1 MQNLPTP
8 SLLTEELR
16 TRRNALLKRLSE
28 CVQES
33 RRVQDE
39 VLPAIMQECD
49 KHFRALEIELQKAS
63 LNAAEL
69 ARREELFRTK
79 LERGEKL
86 TPQMIAVVNAIV
98 EREFARMRRRLSE
111 AFSMTNEER
120 ETAAK
125 ARNKAASVNEQEI
138 AKMYRAIVKKLHPD
152 KQNPH
157 ANTPQATS
165 EDPSSLFAQF
175 WQTTQNAYEHKNQGD
190 LQTIYDLVCA
200 GSEEEFSEIN
210 VDGTVQQQ
218 EYLKAEIM
226 RLEARLRVEERKLRD
241 LTASEPYTLQDLL
254 KSQTWCASEQKRLRN
269 DIQEK
274 QREAERSRAFLA
286 SLHADMPLPAPSS
299 EKQEERAFHND
310 FMENTYFSSR

>member
-16 TRRNALLKRLSE
+16 VRQTALLKRLSE
-28 CVQES
+28 CVQEI
-33 RRVQDE
+33 RRVQDD

-49 KHFRALEIELQKAS
+49 KHFRTLEIELQKVS

-86 TPQMIAVVNAIV
+86 TPQMITVVNAIV
-98 EREFARMRRRLSE
+98 EKEFARMRRRFNE
-111 AFSMTNEER
+111 AFRMTSEER
-120 ETAAK
+120 ETAVK
-125 ARNKAASVNEQEI
+125 AHNHAALVNEQEL

-152 KQNPH
+152 KH
-157 ANTPQATS
+157 TAEANTPHALP
-165 EDPSSLFAQF
+165 EEPSSLFAQF
-175 WQTTQNAYEHKNQGD
+175 WHSTQNAYEHKNQRD

-200 GSEEEFSEIN
+200 GGEQEFSETN
-210 VDGTVQQQ
+210 LNGTLQHQ
-218 EYLKAEIM
+218 EYLKAEIT

-241 LTASEPYTLQDLL
+241 LTTTEPYTLHDLL
-254 KSQTWCASEQKRLRN
+254 KSQTWCASEQERLKN
-269 DIQEK
+269 DIHEK

-286 SLHADMPLPAPSS
+286 SLHADMPLPEPSP
-299 EKQEERAFHND
+299 EKQHEQAFHND